1 MVVRDKPGILRLFFI
16 LQGSIVPAITP
27 KLLLIAVLSAAVAWL
42 GAGHPGLFAK
52 VPLTPFTL
60 LGISLS
66 IFLGFRNSA
75 CYDRWWEA
83 RKLWGQLI
91 HELRSF
97 ARATNTLLAAEP
109 ETTRRL
115 VRRAIGFPYA
125 LAARLRGEDV
135 VAAARP
141 WLPPGELEAMAR
153 RRNPTNA
160 LVDGLSVEVVGAL
173 RRGVL
178 TDMLYPTLEA
188 RIVAMAGIQAGC
200 ERILTTPLPFA
211 YSLLLHRTAFL
222 FCGLLPFALV
232 DSLGWSTPLA
242 TVPIAYAFFGL
253 DALGDEL
260 EEPFGHT
267 HNDLPLQALA
277 RIVEI
282 DLRDSL
288 GETDL
293 PPPAAPVRHILN

>member
-1 MVVRDKPGILRLFFI
+1 MLRLFFV
-16 LQGSIVPAITP
+16 LRGSIVPAIAP
-27 KLLLIAVLSAAVAWL
+27 KLALIAAIATAVAWF
-42 GAGHPGLFAK
+42 GALHPGCFAR

-66 IFLGFRNSA
+66 IFLGFRNNA

-91 HELRSF
+91 HEMRSLT
-97 ARATNTLLAAEP
+97 RNTAVLLAAEP
-109 ETTRRL
+109 ESVRRT
-115 VRRAIGFPYA
+115 VRRAVAFPYA
-125 LAARLRGEDV
+125 LAARLRGEDLG
-135 VAAARP
+135 AAIRP
-141 WLPPGELEAMAR
+141 WLSADEVAAVLA

-160 LVDGLSVEVVGAL
+160 LVDGLGAEYAGAL
-173 RRGVL
+173 RRGLIGEVL
-178 TDMLYPTLEA
+178 FATFDA
-188 RIVAMAGIQAGC
+188 RLAGIAGIQAGC

-232 DSLGWSTPLA
+232 DSLAWWTPPA
-242 TVPIAYAFFGL
+242 TALIAYAFFGL

-260 EEPFGHT
+260 EEPFGRT
-267 HNDLPLQALA
+267 QNDLPLHAMA
-277 RIVEI
+277 RTIEI
-282 DLRDSL
+282 DLRDAI

-293 PPPAAPVRHILN
+293 PAPLAPVRHVLQ